1 MFPKLTSNP
10 YYPFLKAYVFGLIF
24 FSLSRLG
31 LIFWQ
36 LDAVDA
42 TDKFLNIIVQGVRVD
57 LIQLGL
63 IFLIPLLIF
72 PLSFING
79 QTKNIYSLF
88 LRFWIIVSFI
98 FYSSSKHAQS
108 HSSMNTIQDPMSYF

>member
-1 MFPKLTSNP
+1 MFSKRSSNP
-10 YYPFLKAYVFGLIF
+10 YYPFLKAYLFGLIF

-31 LIFWQ
+31 LIIWQ

-42 TDKFLNIIVQGVRVD
+42 TDKFLNIILQGVRVD

-63 IFLIPLLIF
+63 MFLIPLLIF

-79 QTKNIYSLF
+79 QTKNIYSAF
-88 LRFWIIVSFI
+88 LMVNVPASTCFLIS
-98 FYSSSKHAQS
+98 A
-108 HSSMNTIQDPMSYF
+108 